1 MIKCLISGLQTVM
14 GNKFHIHAPFT
25 SVHADMT
32 LDNFPWTD
40 PLMRID
46 TKN

>member
-1 MIKCLISGLQTVM
+1 MPYLRPSDSHM